1 MWHLRRDHVRLVSS
15 SCQGGACI
23 LHLSLGTQT
32 NKDIRS
38 ALSFHAVSFGVQ
50 AQAGSLRRMVQIA
63 MEVHDAAPRDPLAP
77 PGNACSYSEAL
88 DMVRRV
94 GWSLSEYSCLHRRAD
109 PTRQYFLADCRLA
122 AQPPGYSQ
130 ASYLV
135 ILRFDVELVWSPT
148 AMCLHTRFLWSFV

>member
-1 MWHLRRDHVRLVSS
+1 MWPLRRDHVRLMSS
-15 SCQGGACI
+15 RCQGGVCI
-23 LHLSLGTQT
+23 LHLTLDTQA

-88 DMVRRV
+88 DTVRCV
-94 GWSLSEYSCLHRRAD
+94 EWSLSEYSCLQRRAD
-109 PTRQYFLADCRLA
+109 PTRQYFLGDCRLST
-122 AQPPGYSQ
+122 QPPGYSQ

-135 ILRFDVELVWSPT
+135 ILRFDVELVWSLT
-148 AMCLHTRFLWSFV
+148 VMCLHTRDTY